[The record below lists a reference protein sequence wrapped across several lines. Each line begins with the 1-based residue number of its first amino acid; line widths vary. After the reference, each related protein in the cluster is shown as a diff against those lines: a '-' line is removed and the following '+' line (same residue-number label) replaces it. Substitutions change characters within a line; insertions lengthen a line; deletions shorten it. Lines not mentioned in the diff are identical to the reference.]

1 MDVYIYTYIFFFFL
15 HTHKI
20 EYISNYVY
28 IEYYLLAVVSG
39 FNQNWM
45 GMSPTKESENM
56 FFCWRVYNY
65 NT

>member
-1 MDVYIYTYIFFFFL
+1 MRMRYTVISIYNDMYSFIQWMCIYIYIHTYIYIYL

-39 FNQNWM
+39 FNQN
-45 GMSPTKESENM
+45 
-56 FFCWRVYNY
+56 
-65 NT
+65 

>member
-1 MDVYIYTYIFFFFL
+1 MRMRYTVISIYIMICTHLYNGCIYIYIHIYIYNL

-39 FNQNWM
+39 FNQN
-45 GMSPTKESENM
+45 
-56 FFCWRVYNY
+56 
-65 NT
+65 